1 MKNLK
6 SIAKINSYSLAII
19 GTTIG
24 AGFVS
29 GKEISNFFNVY
40 GNFAYLMAL
49 IMGIFYYFT
58 LKLFFRCS
66 NHNPFEKSKA
76 LDYTVAFSQFIS
88 LTAMIA
94 GLNSVLCN
102 YFGSTVLF
110 YITCITCFIIILCG
124 LKGLTRT
131 NALLMPILLVFILF
145 VGFHAISNAQTFEI
159 EVIDNSPLKI
169 ISYIFI
175 YIGLD
180 LFSCYPICM
189 VLGKNTSRKEKTAI
203 SAIVGIAITI
213 LISCYL
219 VSVLKKDT
227 DFIYFDLPILNY
239 TIANFDYL
247 YLFACV
253 VLTIGIAT
261 TLLSNGFVLYD
272 ISNKLYKNNKFIVF
286 LALFCAAFIL
296 SFVGFSAIVEFF
308 YPVNGIIGLALVVL
322 LIIKNKHNNKTQIKT
337 N

>member
-1 MKNLK
+1 MRTFK
-6 SIAKINSYSLAII
+6 SIIKILSYSLAII

-40 GNFAYLMAL
+40 GNFAYIMAL
-49 IMGIFYYFT
+49 IMGIVYFFT
-58 LKLFFRCS
+58 LKLFFNCS
-66 NHNPFEKSKA
+66 EKNPFENSKA

-94 GLNSVLCN
+94 GLNSVLSN
-102 YFGSTVLF
+102 YFGSKTLF
-110 YITCITCFIIILCG
+110 YITCIVCFVIILCG

-145 VGFHAISNAQTFEI
+145 VGVHAIFNAKTLEI

-169 ISYIFI
+169 MSYIFI

-189 VLGKNTSRKEKTAI
+189 VLGKNSSKKEKNAI
-203 SAIVGIAITI
+203 STTVGISITV
-213 LISCYL
+213 LICCYL
-219 VSVLKKDT
+219 ISVLKKGT

-239 TIANFDYL
+239 TIAHFDYL
-247 YLFACV
+247 YLFACI

-272 ISNKLYKNNKFIVF
+272 ISNKLYHKNRFIIF
-286 LALFCAAFIL
+286 LALFCCAFVL

-308 YPVNGIIGLALVVL
+308 YPVNGIIGLTLVIL
-322 LIIKNKHNNKTQIKT
+322 LIIKTRKSRTKSNSP
-337 N
+337 